1 MQDGSGNRSRCL
13 PLSQQLRTSWSKW
26 IREYIPS
33 NNRLWRRYFTRH
45 RWRWWRHS
53 PRYRIRRE
61 LTSQKHTSRKWS
73 PCLGPRLR
81 NCLWYRSPWHRLSG
95 HQLSL
100 MKGVRYSRTTGNTL
114 VGLSLMKKV
123 LIPFPLFL
131 FILFYFTAYMR
142 ISDPNP
148 YHGRQIPLQRFDT
161 RTETWRC
168 SPISRSERQGSF
180 PIFHQKDAHL
190 VAWGTNDGSGVDGAP
205 FLQWLRDDLWSV
217 SVLQSS

>member
-1 MQDGSGNRSRCL
+1 MQDRSGNRSRHL

-26 IREYIPS
+26 TREYIPS

-45 RWRWWRHS
+45 RWRWWRRS

-95 HQLSL
+95 HQPSL

-131 FILFYFTAYMR
+131 FILFYF
-142 ISDPNP
+142 ISQHICVSLTLIHITVGKFLYNDL
-148 YHGRQIPLQRFDT
+148 IPARRLEDAVPSLEVSDKEAFL
-161 RTETWRC
+161 
-168 SPISRSERQGSF
+168 SF
-180 PIFHQKDAHL
+180 I
-190 VAWGTNDGSGVDGAP
+190 
-205 FLQWLRDDLWSV
+205 
-217 SVLQSS
+217 